1 MIADIP
7 LDAGSF
13 AAMSRELFWNFRVWQ
28 RELASLA
35 AGTLCFIA
43 LAALLSAF
51 NGKSIFRWYGITLNA
66 LVSILATA
74 AKVLVLYSI
83 AESTSQWKW
92 LHFSE
97 QKRFLIDFDKIDA
110 ASRGPWGSFI
120 LLWRKNRELIVRI
133 GAVTTVLALA
143 VDPFTQQLIQ
153 YQQRLVPHSDGEAS
167 VPRADRYSR
176 GRLFNTQL
184 TMVSNNPPAAQTF
197 ADADFAMQSAVL
209 YGLTHSIEMT
219 TQQLPHTC
227 TSGNCTW
234 NAFESLSVCNVC
246 NDLSDRV
253 VEYRDY
259 NVLYSD
265 LQTDNGIGIKEMGT
279 AFRLPNGLFIDGFD
293 GWNYTDKY
301 TSLKLPGGVFMT
313 TYGTGNAS
321 ETVSLQDIDTL
332 IWAMTFLKVHPPQ
345 NASVV
350 WPNLPLEAR
359 ECGLYYCVN
368 RHESNFVNGTLSE
381 EISEVT
387 SAKRDP
393 DSWQVT
399 SSKWAAILNSS
410 IVSSLEFNDKLS
422 AAPRSDLSLGE
433 QYNISQAAVNSI
445 SSYVEDLFS
454 TSINI
459 THNVTATQQARLN
472 GYIMSDGNLQYKPSS
487 MQAFNTSSD
496 LPATFSSL
504 AKSMS
509 NSIRANDDGAKIET
523 GTNHEMVSFYKIE
536 WEWISL
542 HSFFIIAATIFTG
555 LTIYQTRLRGTPA
568 WKSSSLAV
576 LSRGLV
582 VGNTFKGAETMN
594 ELTERAKSERAC
606 LYGTYSELKER
617 REDVELE
624 EIEVGQSDDPQMFNG
639 VRSVR

>member
-1 MIADIP
+1 
-7 LDAGSF
+7 
-13 AAMSRELFWNFRVWQ
+13 MSRELFWNFRVWK

-35 AGTLCFIA
+35 TGTLCFIA
-43 LAALLSAF
+43 LAALLYAF
-51 NGKSIFRWYGITLNA
+51 NGKPIFRWHGITLNA
-66 LVSILATA
+66 LVSILSTA

-97 QKRFLIDFDKIDA
+97 QKNFLIDFDKIDA
-110 ASRGPWGSFI
+110 ASRGPLGSFK
-120 LLWRKNRELIVRI
+120 LLWRRNRELIVRI
-133 GAVTTVLALA
+133 GAVATVLALA
-143 VDPFTQQLIQ
+143 VDPFTQQLVQ
-153 YQQRLVPHSDGEAS
+153 YQQRSVPRDIGEMAS
-167 VPRADRYSR
+167 VPRADRYSK

-184 TMVSNNPPAAQTF
+184 TMVSSDPPVAQAF
-197 ADADFAMQSAVL
+197 VDADFTMQSAVL
-209 YGLTHSIEMT
+209 YGLTQPTEMT
-219 TQQLPHTC
+219 TQQLPHKC

-234 NAFESLSVCNVC
+234 DVFESLSVCNVC
-246 NDLSDRV
+246 NDLSDKV

-259 NVLYSD
+259 NVLYTD
-265 LQTDNGIGIKEMGT
+265 LQTDNGVGILEMGT

-301 TSLKLPGGVFMT
+301 ISLKIPGGIFMT

-345 NASVV
+345 NTSVV

-368 RHESNFVNGTLSE
+368 RYNSTIVSGTLSE
-381 EISEVT
+381 EVSEVT
-387 SAKRDP
+387 SAMRDP

-399 SSKWAAILNSS
+399 SSNWADVLNSS
-410 IVSSLEFNDKLS
+410 IISSLEFNNKLS
-422 AAPRSDLSLGE
+422 AAPRSDLSLGGK
-433 QYNISQAAVNSI
+433 YNVSQAAVNSI
-445 SSYVEDLFS
+445 NSYVSDLFS

-487 MQAFNTSSD
+487 MQAFNTSND
-496 LPATFSSL
+496 LPATFASL

-509 NSIRANDDGAKIET
+509 NSIRANDDGQKVQA
-523 GTNHEMVSFYKIE
+523 GTNYEVVTFYKIE

-542 HSFFIIAATIFTG
+542 HCLFIIAATVFIA
-555 LTIYQTRLRGTPA
+555 LTIYQTRILGTPA

-582 VGNTFKGAETMN
+582 VGQTFRGAETTDD
-594 ELTERAKSERAC
+594 LIQRAKSEKAC
-606 LYGTYSELKER
+606 LYGSYSELQQR

-624 EIEVGQSDDPQMFNG
+624 EIVLGPSDGSQMFKG
-639 VRSVR
+639 ARSVR